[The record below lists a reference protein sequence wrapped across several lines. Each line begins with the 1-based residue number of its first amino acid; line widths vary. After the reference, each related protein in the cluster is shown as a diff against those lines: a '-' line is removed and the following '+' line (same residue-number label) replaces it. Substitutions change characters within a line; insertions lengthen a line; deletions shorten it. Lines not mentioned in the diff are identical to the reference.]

1 MDDAAALAAL
11 RQALADLTHAERE
24 RARAWALAGS
34 GLLDPTSQRAARLE
48 AERELETAR
57 ERVRQARTAL
67 APAHADEKAWSG
79 H

>member
-24 RARAWALAGS
+24 RTRAWALAGS

-57 ERVRQARTAL
+57 ERLRQARTAL
-67 APAHADEKAWSG
+67 APASPDEKAWSG